1 MKILNRTVSK
11 QFGTFYQ
18 EIVTQIG
25 EPKFRLS
32 KTPGQGACHFEQEIP
47 IISLRMDL
55 SRSSFEHLAAHELS
69 HAMQHKEGWP
79 RLVSRYSHNHP
90 ITQLGMTLG
99 SMVLDL
105 NVEDRLKS
113 WSFDATRITNDQYRN
128 LKKAILD
135 EDIPSTGSDRWRKA
149 VIMYTYAALTQP
161 SKKWNRLKI
170 LFHQR
175 APHIGEKGED
185 LVAILNK
192 NGWSNLDEALT
203 SLIAI
208 RQSIG
213 LGISKIGIVDG
224 RTGHRF

>member
-1 MKILNRTVSK
+1 
-11 QFGTFYQ
+11 
-18 EIVTQIG
+18 
-25 EPKFRLS
+25 
-32 KTPGQGACHFEQEIP
+32 
-47 IISLRMDL
+47 
-55 SRSSFEHLAAHELS
+55 
-69 HAMQHKEGWP
+69 
-79 RLVSRYSHNHP
+79 
-90 ITQLGMTLG
+90 MTLG

-105 NVEDRLKS
+105 NVEDRLKA

-161 SKKWNRLKI
+161 SKRWNRLKI

-175 APHIGEKGED
+175 APHIGKKGED

-192 NGWSNLDEALT
+192 NGWSNPDEALT

-208 RQSIG
+208 RRSIG